1 MTSILLVE
9 NEKNQR
15 LLYEQE
21 LKFEDYEI
29 LTAADGEEA
38 LEKVQK
44 QTPDIIIM
52 DINMPKMDGLETIG
66 RILSKHKESSIIIYT
81 AYSSYYK
88 DNFMPWATDAYIIK
102 SSDLTDLKNK
112 IKEVITNKSQSLQKK
127 IPMHNSTEKN
137 KHERL
142 GPEKRKYRRIEKPF
156 MARFRTKQFEGVDA
170 PLTNWEA
177 VTLKD
182 ISAGGTLFNY
192 KKNLGFNSLLDLKI
206 DVSTSTPTINCVGK
220 IIRIEEP
227 KPDSVY
233 RIATEFKEIDE
244 QEKEK
249 LNTIVRGVLV

>member
-1 MTSILLVE
+1 MIA
-9 NEKNQR
+9 N
-15 LLYEQE
+15 
-21 LKFEDYEI
+21 
-29 LTAADGEEA
+29 
-38 LEKVQK
+38 KVQRH
-44 QTPDIIIM
+44 Q
-52 DINMPKMDGLETIG
+52 
-66 RILSKHKESSIIIYT
+66 R
-81 AYSSYYK
+81 
-88 DNFMPWATDAYIIK
+88 
-102 SSDLTDLKNK
+102 
-112 IKEVITNKSQSLQKK
+112 K
-127 IPMHNSTEKN
+127 IPIHYDSGKN
-137 KHERL
+137 IHERI
-142 GPEKRKYRRIEKPF
+142 GPEKRKYIRIEKPF

-206 DVSTSTPTINCVGK
+206 DVSTSTSSINCVGK

-227 KPDSVY
+227 KPDSVF